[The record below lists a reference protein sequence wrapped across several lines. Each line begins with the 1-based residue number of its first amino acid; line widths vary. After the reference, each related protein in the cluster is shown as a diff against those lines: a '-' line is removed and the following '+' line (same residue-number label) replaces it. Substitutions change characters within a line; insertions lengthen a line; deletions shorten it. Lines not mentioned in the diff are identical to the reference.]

1 MNENPLDF
9 ISISIALKC
18 EIKNYDNPSYN
29 RKFVLQK
36 AILGLNSS
44 IKENTVC
51 ILKGLIMLEGFS
63 IFPSTR
69 ERPL

>member
-44 IKENTVC
+44 IKENTVP
-51 ILKGLIMLEGFS
+51 GV
-63 IFPSTR
+63 PA
-69 ERPL
+69 ER